1 MSGNGHAKETILEE
15 AQRLVYGDRQQ
26 AYGHPFQDFERAGRM
41 IGAVL
46 GIADVPPEKV
56 ALIMQC
62 IKISREVHAPRR
74 DNRTDGCGYWAALQL
89 VIEERDR
96 RRFAACPALPDSEKV
111 AHGGNGQAHGLNGNI
126 SAA

>member
-26 AYGHPFQDFERAGRM
+26 SYGAPLDDFSRAGRM

-46 GIADVPPEKV
+46 GIEDVPAEKV
-56 ALIMQC
+56 ALIMVA
-62 IKISREVHAPRR
+62 IKMSRECHAPKR
-74 DNRTDGCGYWAALQL
+74 DNRTDGAGYFATLQL
-89 VIEERDR
+89 VHEERER
-96 RRFAACPALPDSEKV
+96 RRFAACPALPETEKV
-111 AHGGNGQAHGLNGNI
+111 AHGGNGQAHGLNANI